1 MMTCPQCPQLDLQKN
16 YRLSDASIY
25 KDCSVSARSDMD
37 GLPPAGV
44 GAPDTQPAPALTLPL
59 GGAAA
64 AAAGGGGGG
73 GGGAVQEKFEEQ

>member
-1 MMTCPQCPQLDLQKN
+1 
-16 YRLSDASIY
+16 
-25 KDCSVSARSDMD
+25 MD

-44 GAPDTQPAPALTLPL
+44 GAPGTQPAPALTLPL
-59 GGAAA
+59 GGGAPAAA

>member
-1 MMTCPQCPQLDLQKN
+1 
-16 YRLSDASIY
+16 
-25 KDCSVSARSDMD
+25 MD

-44 GAPDTQPAPALTLPL
+44 GAPGTQPAPALTLPR
-59 GGAAA
+59 GGAA

>member
-1 MMTCPQCPQLDLQKN
+1 
-16 YRLSDASIY
+16 
-25 KDCSVSARSDMD
+25 MD

-44 GAPDTQPAPALTLPL
+44 GAPDTQPAPALTLPR

-64 AAAGGGGGG
+64 AAGGGGGGG